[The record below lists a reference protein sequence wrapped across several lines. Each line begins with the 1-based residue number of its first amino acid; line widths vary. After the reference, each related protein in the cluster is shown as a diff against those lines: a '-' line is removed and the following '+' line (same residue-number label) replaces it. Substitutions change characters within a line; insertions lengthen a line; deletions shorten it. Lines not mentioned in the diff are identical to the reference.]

1 MNHLLLRLSKYNKSI
16 LVKYKRTF
24 LKYYGLSEYDTI
36 MCWYCEK
43 KVAVDL
49 HHIESKSLQPSLRN
63 EVSNLIPLCR
73 EDHANCKVIFRE
85 KNKLKQIVKEKMR
98 HG

>member
-1 MNHLLLRLSKYNKSI
+1 MRLSKYTKSI
-16 LVKYKRTF
+16 LVKYKRIF

-43 KVAVDL
+43 RVAVDL
-49 HHIESKSLQPSLRN
+49 HHVESKAAAPSLKN

-73 EDHANCKVIFRE
+73 EDHSNYKIIFRE
-85 KNKLKQIVKEKMR
+85 KEKLKQIVMEKMK
-98 HG
+98 HGK

>member
-1 MNHLLLRLSKYNKSI
+1 MRLLKYTKSI
-16 LVKYKRTF
+16 LVKYKRIF

-49 HHIESKSLQPSLRN
+49 HHVESKAVAPSLKN

-73 EDHANCKVIFRE
+73 EDHANYKIIFRE
-85 KNKLKQIVKEKMR
+85 KEKLKQIVMEKMK
-98 HG
+98 HGK